1 MATIECKLEK
11 GITVGS
17 RTHRLAILKEHDA
30 GMVIDA
36 TADSER
42 VVVVDGQPHLV
53 SSPNSVGLQVLRR
66 QVVSLGDIKG
76 PLEMEQLRLLS
87 AEDLNRLQ
95 DHAERLEFATQLAM
109 QTEGKLGDLSPAQKE
124 QAKAAAI
131 EAINMAVAASRSVTQ
146 RGRSD
151 AEAAAHQTD

>member
-11 GITVGS
+11 GITVGG
-17 RTHRLAILKEHDA
+17 RTHRVAVLAEHDA

-36 TADSER
+36 TAESER

-53 SSPNSVGLQVLRR
+53 SSPNSVGVHVLRR
-66 QVVSLGDIKG
+66 QIVSIGELKG

-109 QTEGKLGDLSPAQKE
+109 QAEGKLGDLSPVQKE

-131 EAINMAVAASRSVTQ
+131 DAINAAVAASRSVTQ

-151 AEAAAHQTD
+151 DEAAAP